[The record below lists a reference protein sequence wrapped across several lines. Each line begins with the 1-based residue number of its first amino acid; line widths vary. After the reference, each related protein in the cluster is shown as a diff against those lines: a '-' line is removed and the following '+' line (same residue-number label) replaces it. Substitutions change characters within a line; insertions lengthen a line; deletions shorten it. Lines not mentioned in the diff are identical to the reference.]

1 MKIVQRGAE
10 AVLYMGTHEGEKT
23 LVKER
28 VKKGYRIQELDSVIR
43 RRRTRMETRM
53 LDRARRAGV
62 HTPKVWSSEGSK
74 ITMEWIEGKRV
85 KDCLN
90 DMPKNERMK
99 AYKLIGGAAARLHK
113 AGLVH
118 GDLTTSN
125 MILKGDRLYV
135 IDFGLGKMSEK
146 VEDQAVDL
154 YLLYEAI
161 RSTHFRLLE
170 EAWKNVLKAYMLK
183 YTIANAVIKRLDKIK
198 SRRRYA

>member
-10 AVLYMGTHEGEKT
+10 AVLYMGTHEGEKA

-90 DMPKNERMK
+90 DMPKTGRMK
-99 AYKLIGGAAARLHK
+99 TYKLMGEAAARLHK

-170 EAWKNVLKAYMLK
+170 EAWKNVLKAYTLK